1 MGSGILP
8 VAMQSPAGASAAST
22 AWRSGA
28 GPLRVAFL
36 GSQVW
41 LEGATPPR
49 RAGMLRPAR
58 FATLGG
64 DHTPSLAAV
73 HAFDP
78 HVSVVFDAV
87 AVPGALLAELPGRTL
102 GIVTDDLPEEGVP
115 GIEAL
120 DRLVSFRPSLTGV
133 RRGGVE
139 VWRAIP
145 PPVSDALYGPVR
157 RLLGAPRAM
166 SIGRFTERREAML
179 MPAKHHHD
187 LLQVIHGVSGDAL
200 AELLALHDVGVH
212 VASVPWAGFAPQAG
226 IHLAAGQLL
235 LSEPLEPAHG
245 LEIDIDYL
253 QFDSADGLVWAL
265 DRLARF
271 PEMHQRVRFRG
282 RLKAEQYRASRL
294 FGRLLH
300 DLLADVAAF
309 GAG

>member
-1 MGSGILP
+1 MLP
-8 VAMQSPAGASAAST
+8 VAMRSPACGSAAST

-28 GPLRVAFL
+28 APLRVAFL

-41 LEGATPPR
+41 LDGATPPR
-49 RAGMLRPAR
+49 AVGPLHPGR
-58 FATLGG
+58 FAALGP
-64 DHTPSLAAV
+64 DHASLLPAL

-78 HVSVVFDAV
+78 HVSVVFDAFATPAEV
-87 AVPGALLAELPGRTL
+87 LAELPGTTL
-102 GIVTDDLPEEGVP
+102 GIVTENLPEEGVP

-133 RRGGVE
+133 RRAGAE

-145 PPVSDALYGPVR
+145 PPVSDDLYGPVR
-157 RLLGAPRAM
+157 RLAGTPRAM

-212 VASVPWAGFAPQAG
+212 VASVPGAGFAPQAG

-271 PEMHQRVRFRG
+271 PEMHQRVRVRG

-294 FGRLLH
+294 FSRLLH

-309 GAG
+309 GSG